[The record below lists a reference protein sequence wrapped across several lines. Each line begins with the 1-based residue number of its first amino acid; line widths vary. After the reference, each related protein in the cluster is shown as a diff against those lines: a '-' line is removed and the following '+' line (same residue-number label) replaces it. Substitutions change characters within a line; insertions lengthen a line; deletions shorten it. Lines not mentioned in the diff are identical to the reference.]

1 MQCWKILRFLFRNP
15 TKGMEESQ
23 PQQVEDSSH
32 DIAVYVKK
40 ARGGHSLYRPKE
52 SKEHLEELLSILKK
66 L

>member
-1 MQCWKILRFLFRNP
+1 
-15 TKGMEESQ
+15 MEESQ